1 MKKLFIFILLVSL
14 ATMARVTDNVLDRSK
29 LQTYLRSGH
38 DNTAIHFIDIEPI
51 ERNGKLVC
59 AYARKIELPA
69 THDGRCADVHLYRLT
84 RVTGNRNGTINCS
97 YEYTHDG
104 NYMFVVMDQNVCPDI
119 VASENGFKFFKNI
132 FFDADDMHY
141 MYSDGYPLN
150 EFSAS
155 AQRNSS
161 VRRQVKYRER
171 HMFRTE

>member
-1 MKKLFIFILLVSL
+1 MKKLFTIILMVSL
-14 ATMARVTDNVLDRSK
+14 ASMAKVTDNKLDRSK
-29 LQTYLRSGH
+29 VGTYLRSGH
-38 DNTAIHFIDIEPI
+38 DNTAIHFIDIAPI

-59 AYARKIELPA
+59 AYARKVELPA
-69 THDGRCADVHLYRLT
+69 THDGRCPDVHLYRLT
-84 RVTGNRNGTINCS
+84 SVTGNRDGTINCG

-104 NYMFVVMDQNVCPDI
+104 ATMFTVYDQTKCPDI

-155 AQRNSS
+155 AQRNPS
-161 VRRQVKYRER
+161 VRKQVKYRDR